1 MKIKGVELNNKEFEK
16 FNQIEE
22 EKKKE
27 RKKKFKEFNQEL
39 ENVLTSIVN
48 MLILFILAGIFFTA
62 QYGILT
68 LLKDNQ
74 IVGIALCIGLWGFFG
89 ALCVDLFGRTK

>member
-1 MKIKGVELNNKEFEK
+1 MKINGVELNNKEFEK

-27 RKKKFKEFNQEL
+27 RKKKFQKFNQEL
-39 ENVLTSIVN
+39 EFALSAIFGV
-48 MLILFILAGIFFTA
+48 LILFILAGIFFMA
-62 QYGILT
+62 QHGILT

-74 IVGIALCIGLWGFFG
+74 IVGVTLCVGLWGLFG
-89 ALCVDLFGRTK
+89 ALCVDLFGNKK